1 MGAFHR
7 EKMTMIIVHNK
18 ICICYPISRF
28 YVNNNQLTLY
38 LFHILIFLLRF
49 QKAISHNQL

>member
-18 ICICYPISRF
+18 ICICYPILRF